1 MDHLT
6 GELLECNGAVL
17 DQGEQLA
24 IKPQREILGLQRLA
38 EDRRDIECMRVEE
51 GTDGKR
57 RIGAQ
62 SGDPFSDLL
71 CVQQRFIGLLAQP
84 GSDRNASES
93 ENKKRIVRISNDA
106 GQLGFENPVQHRNNV
121 FLVYLCHLASPFYV
135 TATDAVRVFA
145 ARITPYGLDG
155 Y

>member
-6 GELLECNGAVL
+6 GKLLECNGAVL
-17 DQGEQLA
+17 DQREQFA
-24 IKPQREILGLQRLA
+24 IKLQREVLGLQRLA
-38 EDRRDIECMRVEE
+38 EDRRDVECVRVQE
-51 GTDGKR
+51 GTDRKR
-57 RIGAQ
+57 RIGTQ

-93 ENKKRIVRISNDA
+93 ENKKRLVRRSNDA

-121 FLVYLCHLASPFYV
+121 FLNYLCHLVSPFYV
-135 TATDAVRVFA
+135 PATDAVRDS
-145 ARITPYGLDG
+145 PLYGLDG